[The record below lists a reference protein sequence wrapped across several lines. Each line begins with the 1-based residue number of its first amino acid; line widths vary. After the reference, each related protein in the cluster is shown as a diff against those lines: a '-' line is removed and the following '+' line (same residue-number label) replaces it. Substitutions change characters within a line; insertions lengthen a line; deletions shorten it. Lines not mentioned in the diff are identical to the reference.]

1 MGRYS
6 EGFLFRRFDHKDYYH
21 ITNPNLK
28 KLTLNPRVL
37 ARSATL
43 AYSEYRAADRACIA
57 NARAVGPGCIF
68 RIENLRNIEQ
78 VPITQCSQSFHRN
91 FSSIFCIIFVLSLKS
106 WNKEYLQRHNLLLHC
121 YIANSCVYIYYSHIY
136 CLYPSC
142 FVDCFYS
149 NCSNNKLLSG
159 VHSHS

>member
-1 MGRYS
+1 MTKYRNGLQRTTTGKSLITQVMGRYS

-21 ITNPNLK
+21 ITNPNPK

-68 RIENLRNIEQ
+68 RIENLWEYRTFGISSRYPSPNAPKVSTAIS
-78 VPITQCSQSFHRN
+78 VV
-91 FSSIFCIIFVLSLKS
+91 FSAVFLSL
-106 WNKEYLQRHNLLLHC
+106 
-121 YIANSCVYIYYSHIY
+121 V
-136 CLYPSC
+136 
-142 FVDCFYS
+142 
-149 NCSNNKLLSG
+149 
-159 VHSHS
+159 